1 MTRDREATRARILA
15 AAEQVLTRQG
25 VGAVR
30 INAVAAAAGVDK
42 VLIYRYFG
50 GRAQLMRALA
60 RERRLWPD
68 ADAVRAT
75 TGDAG
80 DDAPSLAQ
88 DLTAMLLDSARE
100 LRSSP
105 LARRAAAWSI
115 TESDEFAREIAA
127 ARGEHASAIA
137 GALRDRHRL
146 PPFVDLDAIVALLSA
161 AMTHLAM
168 HAAPAA
174 SFAGLE
180 LRRDEDWRRAER
192 ALANIVHTLLGPVDQ

>member
-1 MTRDREATRARILA
+1 
-15 AAEQVLTRQG
+15 
-25 VGAVR
+25 
-30 INAVAAAAGVDK
+30 
-42 VLIYRYFG
+42 
-50 GRAQLMRALA
+50 
-60 RERRLWPD
+60 
-68 ADAVRAT
+68 VRAT

-192 ALANIVHTLLGPVDQ
+192 ALTNIVHTLLGPVDQ